1 MRVIL
6 SGGGLA
12 LALAVGGCGDRR
24 AEPANRAEAEATEDV
39 ANQLA
44 ALSDAQRNAV
54 FIRAIR
60 DAGENCQHV
69 ESSARAGEYRG
80 RPVWSAQCEGGASW
94 TIVVTRDGTAQLIND
109 AEARL
114 VGLNQAAPANEAAA
128 QNKQGQ

>member
-1 MRVIL
+1 MRMIL
-6 SGGGLA
+6 SGAGLA

-24 AEPANRAEAEATEDV
+24 AEPANRVETNATGDV

-44 ALSDAQRNAV
+44 ALPDAQRNAV

-60 DAGENCQHV
+60 DAGEDCQHV
-69 ESSARAGEYRG
+69 ESSARAGEYQG
-80 RPVWSAQCEGGASW
+80 MPVWSAQCEGGASW
-94 TIVVTRDGTAQLIND
+94 TIVVTRDGSAQLIND

-128 QNKQGQ
+128 QNKQGR